1 MKRDFFATAE
11 VSEEFWDDF
20 DWVREHYGELE
31 KQYKNMWV
39 AIAEKKVVSY
49 GKNLKEVE
57 EEAEKLSGR
66 KDILT
71 IYVESG
77 AAIY

>member
-1 MKRDFFATAE
+1 MAVPR
-11 VSEEFWDDF
+11 VSEEFWDDA
-20 DWVREHYGELE
+20 DWAKEHYGELQ
-31 KQYKNMWV
+31 KRYRNVWI
-39 AIAEKKVVSY
+39 AIAGKKVVSY

-57 EEAEKLSGR
+57 AEAEKRVGR

-77 AAIY
+77 AAVY